1 MFFRRVKLL
10 ARSKLNYLPSNKKA
24 RMARAAKA
32 AGENSFFTLRL
43 ALFVVFGKSC
53 CKSVRINGCDS
64 YLAFGTFG
72 FNGQG

>member
-10 ARSKLNYLPSNKKA
+10 ARSKLNYLPNKRA
-24 RMARAAKA
+24 RTVRALD
-32 AGENSFFTLRL
+32 SFFTLRL

-64 YLAFGTFG
+64 YLAFCTFG